1 MWGTVEQVIDNKL
14 YIVLDNNERII
25 IENIS
30 NLDIKENNYIKL
42 ENNKIIEVKKVQI
55 LNKQM
60 VGSKIKISLFISV
73 TEDITKIIEIKQEEN
88 INEFNLQN

>member
-42 ENNKIIEVKKVQI
+42 ENNKIIEVKEYNEKLFNRIKELEKKV
-55 LNKQM
+55 LKR
-60 VGSKIKISLFISV
+60 KK
-73 TEDITKIIEIKQEEN
+73 
-88 INEFNLQN
+88 